1 MPINTDNRR
10 YRIGDFARYTGVTP
24 DFLKHYEDHG
34 LVHATHTDAG
44 YRYYGFRQSARILE
58 YMRLKNCGV
67 SLKDMKS
74 MLSAESDEALALMDE
89 RLEEVRRRMLFDA
102 AVLEEYER
110 FRNWY
115 ERRRSR
121 PVEWEVREIEGRSFL
136 PHTDGQNFIKD
147 ERIYELL
154 KIWAA
159 WMPVVKSGMLINP
172 GSGSGP
178 FQTAWG
184 LVARTSDVRR
194 YGLPTNSI
202 VTEIP
207 PCKAF
212 IYHFAGHSND
222 VSMTDIANLNHPLY
236 TQLDKLGLK
245 PTGRICL
252 IVDMKLSDEKG
263 VLQNCFGRFLVPVE

>member
-1 MPINTDNRR
+1 
-10 YRIGDFARYTGVTP
+10 
-24 DFLKHYEDHG
+24 
-34 LVHATHTDAG
+34 
-44 YRYYGFRQSARILE
+44 
-58 YMRLKNCGV
+58 
-67 SLKDMKS
+67 
-74 MLSAESDEALALMDE
+74 
-89 RLEEVRRRMLFDA
+89 MLFDA

-154 KIWAA
+154 KSWAA